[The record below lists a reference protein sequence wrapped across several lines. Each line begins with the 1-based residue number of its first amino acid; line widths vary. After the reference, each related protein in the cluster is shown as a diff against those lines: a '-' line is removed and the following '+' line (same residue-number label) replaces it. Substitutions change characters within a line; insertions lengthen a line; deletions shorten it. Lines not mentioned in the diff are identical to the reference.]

1 MFVPREG
8 SRGNASGRVAITS
21 DALSVANE
29 AGNIGLMP
37 AIFGIS
43 RQICANTASVFSGE
57 SCSFDCACLSSY
69 EPHRKRDGDLGRLVT
84 LQSEYRV
91 QGSGFGF

>member
-1 MFVPREG
+1 MEG
-8 SRGNASGRVAITS
+8 SRGNASGGVAITS

-57 SCSFDCACLSSY
+57 FA
-69 EPHRKRDGDLGRLVT
+69 RLTAHVCHHT
-84 LQSEYRV
+84 NLIANAMAALAVLLLDRV
-91 QGSGFGF
+91 SLEFRIQGSGFEFWV